1 MNNLSLILKLT
12 FLKLIGKKLK
22 LYKIHVMP
30 THFFRTVV
38 NIIWYLFS
46 TKKKIKIKNKDLQ
59 SPWITN
65 AIKKYPKRKERLY
78 NKFLK
83 NRNKKK
89 QTEYK
94 NYKNLFEAIKK
105 RSKKNHF
112 SKLTLTFKNNI
123 KKTWEII
130 EDSIGKGKC
139 KNQNCPKKVIVD
151 NIAITDEK
159 PIAENFDK
167 FFTEVDPKFTK
178 ETETPTIKFD
188 DYLKQCDII

>member
-1 MNNLSLILKLT
+1 MLT
-12 FLKLIGKKLK
+12 
-22 LYKIHVMP
+22 LYD
-30 THFFRTVV
+30 T
-38 NIIWYLFS
+38 FS
-46 TKKKIKIKNKDLQ
+46 PLKKIKIKNKDLQ
-59 SPWITN
+59 SPWIN
-65 AIKKYPKRKERLY
+65 DAIKKSPKRKQRLY
-78 NKFLK
+78 NKILK

-89 QTEYK
+89 KETEYK

-105 RSKKNHF
+105 RFKKNHF

-159 PIAENFDK
+159 SIAENFNK
-167 FFTEVDPKFTK
+167 FFTEIHPKFAK

-188 DYLKQCDII
+188 D

>member
-1 MNNLSLILKLT
+1 MFQIIFLFVLSYHLWNFPRRMKLFIFAEDHLMNNLSLILKLT

-94 NYKNLFEAIKK
+94 NYKNLFEAIKNVLK
-105 RSKKNHF
+105 R
-112 SKLTLTFKNNI
+112 TTFPN
-123 KKTWEII
+123 
-130 EDSIGKGKC
+130 
-139 KNQNCPKKVIVD
+139 
-151 NIAITDEK
+151 
-159 PIAENFDK
+159 
-167 FFTEVDPKFTK
+167 
-178 ETETPTIKFD
+178 
-188 DYLKQCDII
+188 